1 MSVIATI
8 LAYAGL
14 AIVSTVVVWKGSELL
29 ESSTEKLSGYYQ
41 LPPLV
46 QGSIVLAVGSSFPE
60 LSTAVLSAALHGDF
74 ELGVAAVVG
83 SALFNIL
90 MIPALAGLWAEERLE
105 STRDLIY
112 KETQFYLISIVV
124 LLLMF
129 SFAVIYNPLAGG
141 TDAQVGGVTR
151 GLALLPLALYAVYV
165 YLQYQDTRDHQ
176 PEAPPEDIH
185 LPKQGTRLVGSLLI
199 ILIGVEGLI
208 RSAVAFG
215 DIFGTPSF
223 LWGITV
229 VAAGTSV
236 PDAFVSIRASRAG
249 NPVTSVANVLGSNI
263 FDLLVCIP
271 AAALVAGTTARLGR
285 HGAWAGGNR
294 RLLLVPV
301 KGEGCRVDAVPLSG
315 GLRAVVEEVPQMGP
329 ALVTHHFGPAHPEA
343 VVGRQMN
350 VSILHHVVEAG
361 PAAAGFKLGVG
372 VEEGRLADHTA
383 IQPIALV
390 VPVLSTE
397 GLLRARLLG
406 HVVLLLGQLVAERIV
421 RRAG

>member
-271 AAALVAGTTARLGR
+271 AAALVAGTVAINYSVGMPMMGVLSLATLIVLLTMRSEMVLTTPEAWGLIALYLAFVVWM
-285 HGAWAGGNR
+285 GAETVGT
-294 RLLLVPV
+294 
-301 KGEGCRVDAVPLSG
+301 VDLIPHL
-315 GLRAVVEEVPQMGP
+315 PP
-329 ALVTHHFGPAHPEA
+329 PAHTP
-343 VVGRQMN
+343 
-350 VSILHHVVEAG
+350 
-361 PAAAGFKLGVG
+361 
-372 VEEGRLADHTA
+372 
-383 IQPIALV
+383 
-390 VPVLSTE
+390 
-397 GLLRARLLG
+397 
-406 HVVLLLGQLVAERIV
+406 
-421 RRAG
+421 